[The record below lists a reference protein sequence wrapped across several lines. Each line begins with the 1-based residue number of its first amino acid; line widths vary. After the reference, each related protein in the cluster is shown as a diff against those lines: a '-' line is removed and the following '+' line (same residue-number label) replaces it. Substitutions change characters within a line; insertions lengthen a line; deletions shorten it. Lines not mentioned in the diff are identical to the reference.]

1 MKKETVLVLKSINA
15 DLTSYNG
22 FKWKEKGIVKCKDF
36 KDTKECGN
44 GLHGFLWGEGDGSL
58 ANWNKDAKWLVLKVD
73 KDSIIDLDG
82 KVKFPSCNVVFCGN
96 RKDATDYIILNGAK
110 GSVIASFVI
119 SGDYGTSTSG
129 DYGTSISGH
138 YGTSISG
145 YWGTSTSGDNG
156 TSTSGDYNG
165 TSISGDRGTSISGD
179 HGTSTSG
186 YYGTSTSG
194 DRGTLVIKY
203 CDNYRYKVAVA
214 YIGENGIEPNVA
226 YKLDENHNFVKV

>member
-1 MKKETVLVLKSINA
+1 MKKETVLVLKSVNA

-22 FKWKEKGIVKCKDF
+22 FKWKENGIVKCKDF
-36 KDTKECGN
+36 KDTEKCGN
-44 GLHGFLWGEGDGSL
+44 GLHGFLWGEGNGSL

-119 SGDYGTSTSG
+119 SGYYGTSISGDYGTSTSGYSGTSTSG
-129 DYGTSISGH
+129 DYGTSTSGH
-138 YGTSISG
+138 YGTSTSG
-145 YWGTSTSGDNG
+145 YSGTSTSGDC
-156 TSTSGDYNG
+156 
-165 TSISGDRGTSISGD
+165 
-179 HGTSTSG
+179 
-186 YYGTSTSG
+186 
-194 DRGTLVIKY
+194 GTLVIKY

-226 YKLDENHNFVKV
+226 YKLDKNHNFVKA